1 MVLQNGCL
9 FSLTKKYFE
18 WSPPWHFKA
27 YILTCILTYILTFD
41 RTFYLTSIPTLSLS
55 GINYLASILT
65 FYLAFSLT
73 FSSGILSV
81 RAQAQPTAIGT
92 RAGAAHSVRS
102 SRYEI
107 RRRACTEVDKRSQGK
122 GRSSVLWCRPPRRVR
137 RGTLWSAAC
146 GGGPA
151 GITLIQRLL
160 FGSGGEHCDL
170 ELAAGEE
177 GGRRKDEEGGPAGLG
192 GPADKK
198 INNPH
203 LTGGELSNWMI

>member
-137 RGTLWSAAC
+137 RGTLWSGARGAC
-146 GGGPA
+146 G
-151 GITLIQRLL
+151 R
-160 FGSGGEHCDL
+160 SGGEHSDPQ
-170 ELAAGEE
+170 LAVEA
-177 GGRRKDEEGGPAGLG
+177 RRGSLWSRGCCSDPAGNT
-192 GPADKK
+192 A
-198 INNPH
+198 I
-203 LTGGELSNWMI
+203 